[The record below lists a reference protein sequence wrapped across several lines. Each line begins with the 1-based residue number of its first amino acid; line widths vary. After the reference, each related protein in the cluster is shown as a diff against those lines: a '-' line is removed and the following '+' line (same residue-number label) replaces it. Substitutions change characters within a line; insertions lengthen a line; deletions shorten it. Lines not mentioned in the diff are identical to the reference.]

1 MKTAFILI
9 SFLTA
14 LAQLLKVRELG
25 YQSIRGRLYL
35 SIFVI
40 FIFQGLYGIFQK
52 DWLLLISRLIV
63 AIGVLQY
70 AIPFIRPSLRD
81 FGIKWIAWFA
91 LSLIVLVPVVAI
103 WFYIVG
109 VYFNL
114 LAFWGSEVGKRWI
127 PGSIIIT
134 LTFFGDLLLSFNQNY
149 GYTTLI
155 VMSAL
160 MTLVAL
166 RRG

>member
-1 MKTAFILI
+1 
-9 SFLTA
+9 
-14 LAQLLKVRELG
+14 
-25 YQSIRGRLYL
+25 
-35 SIFVI
+35 FVI

-103 WFYIVG
+103 WFYIGGFGSFAIVIIADLISALG

>member
-70 AIPFIRPSLRD
+70 AIPFIRPSL
-81 FGIKWIAWFA
+81 
-91 LSLIVLVPVVAI
+91 
-103 WFYIVG
+103 
-109 VYFNL
+109 
-114 LAFWGSEVGKRWI
+114 
-127 PGSIIIT
+127 
-134 LTFFGDLLLSFNQNY
+134 
-149 GYTTLI
+149 
-155 VMSAL
+155 
-160 MTLVAL
+160 
-166 RRG
+166 